1 MTEINNASH
10 RKTNSTFHFLSCGYF
25 HFPFSVYFHFS
36 PVRIITFTFHLL
48 NVFTFSLFNA
58 FIFHL
63 GIFSLSLSWMLSLSL
78 FLCDTWFWESHCL
91 LSLGNWGTGGVQKNR
106 TRCQG
111 LAACSNIMRRYKC
124 LANVLSPT
132 MLRHGNVLRMKCL
145 KGVFLA
151 LAWNVTLL
159 KCNEEL

>member
-25 HFPFSVYFHFS
+25 HFPSFVYFHFS

-48 NVFTFSLFNA
+48 NVFTFSLLNA

-124 LANVLSPT
+124 VEPNDASARKCFKNEMFEGSIFSLS
-132 MLRHGNVLRMKCL
+132 MKCH
-145 KGVFLA
+145 FA
-151 LAWNVTLL
+151 QM
-159 KCNEEL
+159 